1 MRPSGHLPAV
11 SLTPVLAVYNARFE
25 CSLVAC
31 REGGVTMITSLG
43 PAVRV
48 REAACVLDGNA
59 EEEAYPMIRMEDA
72 ANSNAVIRS

>member
-1 MRPSGHLPAV
+1 
-11 SLTPVLAVYNARFE
+11 
-25 CSLVAC
+25 
-31 REGGVTMITSLG
+31 MITSLG